1 MLFFVSQAAISIRL
15 ARPDDAAGVA
25 AVHDAAWREAES
37 TVDAV
42 ASRFGVGAIG
52 PAALLGRAP
61 ARRIGADGD
70 D

>member
-1 MLFFVSQAAISIRL
+1 VRL
-15 ARPDDAAGVA
+15 LGVRGEQLVGAVADLGLWDD
-25 AVHDAAWREAES
+25 DAAWREAET

-52 PAALLGRAP
+52 PATLLGRSP